1 MNAPQGSK
9 QRVEVQVESGK
20 WKWCL
25 SVSFFLVSNKFQFLQ
40 QKREKLFF
48 SVPLP
53 FSLMPCDSL
62 NCRHSDAAADV
73 AVAAGFA
80 VYRTFLAFPLHWG
93 VRRIYRLE
101 RASSASSRWQI
112 CKFMLWLADRRGN
125 ETKQTNFA
133 PKHAQSRQGAKERV
147 SVFASRMHQVKVKNF
162 RRATRKSVLKSI
174 KKFSVCIRWRF
185 MSISHPICTALT
197 PPSHAHKLRVC
208 NVCLEWKLRK
218 FCLMQST
225 HIEGD
230 PQGR

>member
-1 MNAPQGSK
+1 MDRVSTLSALLLYAVAPQTSFKTFNAPQGSK

-48 SVPLP
+48 SFPLP
-53 FSLMPCDSL
+53 FSLIPCDSL

-93 VRRIYRLE
+93 VRLE
-101 RASSASSRWQI
+101 RASRRWQI

-133 PKHAQSRQGAKERV
+133 PKHAQSRHAASESRYSQVACIKWKWKTFAVQRV
-147 SVFASRMHQVKVKNF
+147 NLCWKVSRNFPYAFAEDLW
-162 RRATRKSVLKSI
+162 A
-174 KKFSVCIRWRF
+174 
-185 MSISHPICTALT
+185 SHTQYV
-197 PPSHAHKLRVC
+197 PP
-208 NVCLEWKLRK
+208 
-218 FCLMQST
+218 
-225 HIEGD
+225 
-230 PQGR
+230 